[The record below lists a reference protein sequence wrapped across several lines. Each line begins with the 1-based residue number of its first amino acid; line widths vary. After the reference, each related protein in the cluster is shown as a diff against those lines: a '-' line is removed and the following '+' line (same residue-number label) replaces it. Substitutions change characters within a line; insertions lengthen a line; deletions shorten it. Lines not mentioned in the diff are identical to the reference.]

1 MHSVFH
7 NLTDWNNETNYMS
20 RTEKTVFFDLY
31 SMYLLSEKPIDG
43 GDIALLERRLSCH
56 SEDEKQALAFVL
68 KDKFKKAGKYYKR
81 AAWDKILKDYK
92 WGKRTK
98 GNAVGNDVGN
108 AGNESGNE
116 GGNAG
121 NYDSNVLSNAER
133 VAKHKKERKAIIAD
147 LTNTG
152 ITFDKKSSIANLRTL
167 HEKHVVIAGNE
178 TGNQTNA
185 KNTAITSNHEPVTNN
200 HQPVS
205 EDAHTNAGEVMVDS
219 LVSST
224 ANQPTVTQP
233 VTTKADQIRSQHASD
248 IENWVAPTIDEM
260 RGELFRAG
268 KLMQLTDDQY
278 FQHVDDFK
286 AFHSAKAM
294 EGKGKPLTSDS
305 VRKFKLR
312 KWIIDE
318 VDKQKATKARQ
329 EKAQGRFTTDNE
341 NWGTTATNSSN
352 DDYDSDLP
360 PVYHPSHSQPVQQ
373 KIDPSKCCIFNGLPK
388 EPFPNMSI
396 TETYEYIKSHKTPG
410 ESADETYDRLLNDMQ
425 EAV

>member
-133 VAKHKKERKAIIAD
+133 VAKCKKERKAIIAD

-152 ITFDKKSSIANLRTL
+152 VAFDKKSSIANLRTL
-167 HEKHVVIAGNE
+167 HEKHVVIEGNE
-178 TGNQTNA
+178 IGNQTNA

-205 EDAHTNAGEVMVDS
+205 EDAHTNAGEVIVDS
-219 LVSST
+219 SATSN

-233 VTTKADQIRSQHASD
+233 VTTKADQIRSQHSID

-278 FQHVDDFK
+278 EIHLKDFK
-286 AFHSAKAM
+286 AHYAEQALL
-294 EGKGKPLTSDS
+294 GKPILTDS
-305 VRKFKLR
+305 NRKAKFR
-312 KWIIDE
+312 KWLAGE
-318 VDKQKATKARQ
+318 VDKQKATEARQ
-329 EKAQGRFTTDNE
+329 DKAKGRFTTDNE
-341 NWGTTATNSSN
+341 AWTTTASNSSN

-360 PVYHPSHSQPVQQ
+360 PVYHPSHSQPTQQ

-396 TETYEYIKSHKTPG
+396 TETYEYVKAHKMVG
-410 ESADETYDRLLNDMQ
+410 ESADETYDRLLNDIQ

>member
-98 GNAVGNDVGN
+98 GNVSGNDVGN
-108 AGNESGNE
+108 TGNESGN
-116 GGNAG
+116 AG
-121 NYDSNVLSNAER
+121 NHDSNALSNAER

-152 ITFDKKSSIANLRTL
+152 IAFDKKSSIANLRSL
-167 HEKHVVIAGNE
+167 HEKHVVIASNE
-178 TGNQTNA
+178 TGNQTNV
-185 KNTAITSNHEPVTNN
+185 KNTAITSNHEPSTMN

-205 EDAHTNAGEVMVDS
+205 EDGHTNAGEVIVDS
-219 LVSST
+219 FVTSS

-233 VTTKADQIRSQHASD
+233 VTTKADQIRSQHSSD
-248 IENWVAPTIDEM
+248 IKNWAAPTIDEM

-278 FQHVDDFK
+278 ELHIGEFK
-286 AFHSAKAM
+286 AHYAEQALL
-294 EGKGKPLTSDS
+294 GKPILTDS
-305 VRKFKLR
+305 NRKAKLR
-312 KWIIDE
+312 KWLAGE
-318 VDKQKATKARQ
+318 VDKQAANQARQ
-329 EKAQGRFTTDNE
+329 EKARGRFTTDNE
-341 NWGTTATNSSN
+341 NWGTTANNSSN
-352 DDYDSDLP
+352 DDYDSDFP

-373 KIDPSKCCIFNGLPK
+373 KVDPSKCCVFNGLPK
-388 EPFPNMSI
+388 EPLPSMSI
-396 TETYEYIKSHKTPG
+396 VETYEYVKQQKTPG

>member
-7 NLTDWNNETNYMS
+7 NLTDWDNETKYMS
-20 RTEKTVFFDLY
+20 RTEKTVFLDLY

-68 KDKFKKAGKYYKR
+68 KDKFKKTGKYYKR

-98 GNAVGNDVGN
+98 GNTVGNDIGN

-121 NYDSNVLSNAER
+121 NHDSNVLSNAER

-152 ITFDKKSSIANLRTL
+152 IVFDKKSSIANLRTL
-167 HEKHVVIAGNE
+167 HEKHVVIEGNE

-185 KNTAITSNHEPVTNN
+185 KNTAITSNHEPSTNN

-205 EDAHTNAGEVMVDS
+205 EDAHTNAGEVIVDS
-219 LVSST
+219 SVTSN
-224 ANQPTVTQP
+224 ANQPAVTQP
-233 VTTKADQIRSQHASD
+233 VTTKADQIRSQHSSD
-248 IENWVAPTIDEM
+248 IENWVEPMIDEM

-268 KLMQLTDDQY
+268 KLMQLTEDQY
-278 FQHVDDFK
+278 ELHVKEFK
-286 AFHSAKAM
+286 AHYAEQALL
-294 EGKGKPLTSDS
+294 GKPILTDS
-305 VRKFKLR
+305 NRKAKLR
-312 KWIIDE
+312 KWLAGEI
-318 VDKQKATKARQ
+318 DKQKITEARQ
-329 EKAQGRFTTDNE
+329 EKAVGRFTTDNE
-341 NWGTTATNSSN
+341 NWTTTAKNSSN
-352 DDYDSDLP
+352 DFDSDLP
-360 PVYHPSHSQPVQQ
+360 PIYHPSHAKPSSQPTL
-373 KIDPSKCCIFNGLPK
+373 DPSKSVIVNGLVRS
-388 EPFPNMSI
+388 PFPDMGVM
-396 TETYEYIKSHKTPG
+396 ETYAYIKSHKSPG
-410 ESADETYDRLLNDMQ
+410 ESADETYDRLLNDFQ

>member
-98 GNAVGNDVGN
+98 GNAIGNDVGN
-108 AGNESGNE
+108 GGNGTGNE
-116 GGNAG
+116 GGNVG

-152 ITFDKKSSIANLRTL
+152 IAFDKKSSIGNLRTL

-185 KNTAITSNHEPVTNN
+185 KNAAITSNHEPVTNN

-205 EDAHTNAGEVMVDS
+205 EDAHTNAGEVIVHDS
-219 LVSST
+219 FVTST

-233 VTTKADQIRSQHASD
+233 VTTKADQIRSQHSSD

-278 FQHVDDFK
+278 ELHLKDFK
-286 AFHSAKAM
+286 SHYAEQALL
-294 EGKGKPLTSDS
+294 GKPILTDS
-305 VRKFKLR
+305 NRKAKLR
-312 KWIIDE
+312 KWLSGEI
-318 VDKQKATKARQ
+318 DKQKIAEARQ
-329 EKAQGRFTTDNE
+329 EKAKGRFTTDNE
-341 NWGTTATNSSN
+341 DWSGTSGKNSSHF
-352 DDYDSDLP
+352 DSDLP
-360 PVYHPSHSQPVQQ
+360 PIYHPSHETAKTDDNMPLFLNGCKRMPLPGMTNPETEAYVDRYVQ
-373 KIDPSKCCIFNGLPK
+373 
-388 EPFPNMSI
+388 
-396 TETYEYIKSHKTPG
+396 PG
-410 ESADETYDRLLNDMQ
+410 EARVAAYDRLLVEIK

>member
-108 AGNESGNE
+108 AGNCSGNE

-152 ITFDKKSSIANLRTL
+152 IAFDKKSSIANLRTL

-178 TGNQTNA
+178 IGNQTNA

-205 EDAHTNAGEVMVDS
+205 ENAHTNAGDVIIDDS
-219 LVSST
+219 FVTSN

-233 VTTKADQIRSQHASD
+233 VTTKAAQIRSQHSSD

-268 KLMQLTDDQY
+268 KLMQLTDGQY
-278 FQHVDDFK
+278 EIHLKDFK
-286 AFHSAKAM
+286 SHYAEQALL
-294 EGKGKPLTSDS
+294 GKPILTDS
-305 VRKFKLR
+305 NRKAKLR
-312 KWIIDE
+312 KWLSGEI
-318 VDKQKATKARQ
+318 DKQKIAEARQ
-329 EKAQGRFTTDNE
+329 EKAKGRFTTDNE
-341 NWGTTATNSSN
+341 DWSGTTAKNSSHF
-352 DDYDSDLP
+352 DSDLP
-360 PVYHPSHSQPVQQ
+360 PIYHPSHETAKTDDNMPLFLNGCKRMPLPGMTNPETEAYVDRYVQ
-373 KIDPSKCCIFNGLPK
+373 
-388 EPFPNMSI
+388 
-396 TETYEYIKSHKTPG
+396 PG
-410 ESADETYDRLLNDMQ
+410 EARVAAYDRLLNDMQ